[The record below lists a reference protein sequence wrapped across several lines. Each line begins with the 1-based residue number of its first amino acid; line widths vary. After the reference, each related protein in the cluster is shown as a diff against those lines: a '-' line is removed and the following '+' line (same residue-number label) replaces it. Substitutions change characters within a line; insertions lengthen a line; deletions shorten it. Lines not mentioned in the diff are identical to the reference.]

1 MCGSPGWASSP
12 MRADRASSGLASNGT
27 LLSGDLAAA
36 IGAKLAPLGIP
47 HETREFRPHITLARF
62 KSQEGLEGLSTAV
75 AEFSHTEFARAT
87 ADKFHLYRSVLKPS
101 GAEYT
106 RLETYFFAG
115 EQAVLNF
122 QLAPPLSS
130 TWWLPL
136 VAYLIGS
143 IPFGYLIVLIA
154 GGGDIRHR
162 GSGNIGATNVAREAG
177 AISGVLT
184 LLLDAAKGYL
194 AVWLAGRITGGNVRW
209 MTLAALLALVG
220 HMFPVWLGFQGG
232 RGVATGA
239 GVFFPI
245 CWQAV
250 VGALI
255 IWIRVVA
262 FWRYASLGSI
272 SAASSLPLLMYLL
285 YAPGTRLQSR
295 FRLECRRRS
304 CWLFCATGPTSF
316 G

>member
-1 MCGSPGWASSP
+1 LNVQLASPGS
-12 MRADRASSGLASNGT
+12 LA
-27 LLSGDLAAA
+27 
-36 IGAKLAPLGIP
+36 
-47 HETREFRPHITLARF
+47 
-62 KSQEGLEGLSTAV
+62 
-75 AEFSHTEFARAT
+75 
-87 ADKFHLYRSVLKPS
+87 
-101 GAEYT
+101 
-106 RLETYFFAG
+106 
-115 EQAVLNF
+115 
-122 QLAPPLSS
+122 
-130 TWWLPL
+130 WWLPL

-177 AISGVLT
+177 AISGLLT

-239 GVFFPI
+239 GVFLPI

-255 IWIRVVA
+255 IWIVVVA

-285 YAPGTRLQSR
+285 YAPGHAPPTPVSAGVSAAILLVILRHRPNIVRLMKGTEPQIE
-295 FRLECRRRS
+295 LRRGNRS
-304 CWLFCATGPTSF
+304 TNP
-316 G
+316 